1 MPQRRVF
8 VCDSFAV
15 LQDALVT
22 AVTSVQDADPLA
34 PATVIAS
41 SAPLALRLR
50 RAIARVGSGRFGL
63 RVCTLTDFARDIA
76 EDLLLQA
83 ARRPLPSLAAPLLI
97 KRFLAEDETDNYFA
111 PLALLPGFPHSV
123 LATLT
128 DLRQAGVSPQL
139 FQTFLD
145 RAPQGEISRQKL
157 ASLCSLYEWYLRF
170 LTERGLYDDN
180 TIVERAIEALQSE
193 ALLSPLFVYGFHDFT
208 PLQRRL
214 IAAAVADRD
223 ALVFFP
229 WRPGNAYECATPTLT
244 WFTNIGFQTV
254 PLEGGHKN
262 EGNLARLQTGL
273 FEERPPARTAMLNK
287 GDQSVLFLSAP
298 GKNQEARE
306 IGRVI
311 FHLVQTQGVRFHEIG
326 IFLREP
332 GTYGPLF
339 VDTFQGLGIPT
350 FLHGGLSL
358 IRTQAGQRFLLL
370 CQVLLEDYTRSRII
384 EFIRGAELPL
394 SALLGE
400 QAAAARFTQWELF
413 SVQAGIVKG
422 AQAWRDRLAR
432 LMRDQPD
439 DEGDETKLIERQ
451 ALQALISFMDGFL
464 AASEQRPQSNSW
476 RGWTDFV
483 LRLMSVYVSPT
494 EHTGEVEEVLLG
506 LTELDLLDG
515 AISFAEWT
523 RNATSALTSATVS
536 VGALDKKGVFIGDL
550 LAARGL
556 QFRAVIIPGLVEGS
570 FPRMVRQDPL
580 LLDQERQYLSEFSS
594 HELRQRRHLSETE
607 QFLFVLAVQSAREWV
622 VFSYPYAE
630 HGGDLPRT
638 PSFFLLRAIEAL
650 SGTPTSFE
658 DLREWERRASLLPAV
673 LGPPSEAV
681 DLIEYH
687 LLSAAHAVASGDS
700 TSLGYLPICSPFF
713 SAAFHA
719 TRQRWDV
726 ERLTAFDG
734 MIEDEVVKEKLQQTL
749 FPAGLRLS
757 ASALETYARCPF
769 RYFLSTVLGLNQ
781 FEEPEQILTLRPRER
796 GALLHEILHD
806 FFTRAREVGKLSFTS
821 ENKPALQRLLRTV
834 TEEHFHKFA
843 TSGATGFPLLWEIEQ
858 ERLRERLSAF
868 LEREC
873 ETGGEFLPT
882 AFEVHFGASA
892 PEGKDENSLLLF
904 PDGPVRLHLFDG
916 EEVALRGRIDRID
929 LSPDQRRAR
938 IVDYKTGKPIRGR
951 FAGGTALQ
959 LPLYLYAAH
968 ALWPE
973 KTWESAAYL
982 YVDRERKVDS
992 PVFTAA
998 NWESS
1003 FATLNEVVTKLLH
1016 SLRIGCFTMTPE
1028 ACFPCPFPLI
1038 CGGVAARRAARK
1050 QHDPRLEALHW
1061 VRAVE

>member
-22 AVTSVQDADPLA
+22 AVTAVQDADPLT
-34 PATVIAS
+34 PATVITV

-50 RAIARVGSGRFGL
+50 RAIAWAGSGHWGL
-63 RVCTLTDFARDIA
+63 QVCTLTDFARDLA

-83 ARRPLPSLAAPLLI
+83 AQRPLPALAAPLLI
-97 KRFLAEDETDNYFA
+97 RRFLAEAETNNYFA
-111 PLALLPGFPHSV
+111 PLASLPGFPHAV

-128 DLRQAGVSPQL
+128 DLRHAGVSPQL
-139 FQTFLD
+139 FRTFLE

-157 ASLCSLYEWYLRF
+157 ESLYQLYERYLRF
-170 LTERGLYDDN
+170 LTEHKLYDAN
-180 TIVERAIEALQSE
+180 TVIERAIEALQSE
-193 ALLSPLFVYGFHDFT
+193 TLYSPLFVYGFYDFT
-208 PLQRRL
+208 PLQRRF
-214 IAAAVADRD
+214 IDAAIADRD

-229 WRPGNAYECATPTLT
+229 WRSGNAYECATPTLT
-244 WFTNIGFQTV
+244 WLTTRGFQTI
-254 PLEGGHKN
+254 PLEGSPKK
-262 EGNLARLQTGL
+262 EINLARLQTGL
-273 FEERPPARTAMLNK
+273 FEERPSTRITTPNK
-287 GDQSVLFLSAP
+287 ADQSVLVLSAP
-298 GKNQEARE
+298 GKSQEARE
-306 IGRVI
+306 IGRVV
-311 FHLVQTQGVRFHEIG
+311 FHLVQEHGVRFHEIG
-326 IFLREP
+326 IFLRDP

-339 VDTFQGLGIPT
+339 ADIFQGLGIPI
-350 FLHGGLSL
+350 FLQGGLSL
-358 IRTQAGQRFLLL
+358 IRTHAGQRFLLL
-370 CQVLLEDYTRSRII
+370 CQVLLEDYTRSRVI
-384 EFIRGAELPL
+384 EFIRGAEPPL
-394 SALLGE
+394 STLLGE
-400 QAAAARFTQWELF
+400 QAAAARFTQWEWF

-432 LMRDQPD
+432 LLRDQSENE
-439 DEGDETKLIERQ
+439 DEETKLTDRQ
-451 ALQALISFMDGFL
+451 ALQSLIAFMNGFL
-464 AASEQRPQSNSW
+464 AASEQRPQSDSW

-483 LRLMSVYVSPT
+483 LRLLNAYVTPT

-506 LTELDLLDG
+506 LAELDQLEG

-523 RNATSALTSATVS
+523 RDAVNALTSATVA
-536 VGALDKKGVFIGDL
+536 VGALDKEGVFIGDL

-607 QFLFVLAVQSAREWV
+607 QLLFVLAVQSAREWV

-630 HGGDLPRT
+630 HGGDLPQS
-638 PSFFLLRAIEAL
+638 PSFFLLHVLEAL
-650 SGTPTSFE
+650 SGAPASFT
-658 DLREWERRASLLPAV
+658 DLREWEQRAPLLPAV

-687 LLSAAHAVASGDS
+687 LVSVAHAVASGDS
-700 TSLGYLPICSPFF
+700 ATLGYLPLCSPFF
-713 SAAFHA
+713 FTAFHA
-719 TRQRWDV
+719 MRQRWDV

-734 MIEDEVVKEKLQQTL
+734 MIEDEEVKKTLQQSL
-749 FPAGLRLS
+749 FPTGFRLS

-781 FEEPEQILTLRPRER
+781 FEEPEQILTVRPRER

-806 FFTRAREVGKLSFTS
+806 FFTRAREDKKLLFTR
-821 ENKPALQRLLRTV
+821 ENKPTLQHLLRIV

-843 TSGATGFPLLWEIEQ
+843 ISGATGFPLLWEIEQ
-858 ERLRERLSAF
+858 ERLRERLAAF

-873 ETGGEFLPT
+873 ETGGEFFPT
-882 AFEVHFGASA
+882 AFEVRFGTGAS
-892 PEGKDENSLLLF
+892 ERKDDNSLSLF
-904 PDGPVRLHLFDG
+904 PDGPVRLLLSNG

-929 LSPDQRRAR
+929 LSADQRRAR

-973 KTWESAAYL
+973 KTWESAVYL
-982 YVDRERKVDS
+982 YVDRARKADS
-992 PVFTAA
+992 PVFTAT

-1003 FATLNEVVTKLLH
+1003 FATLTEVVTKLLH

-1028 ACFPCPFPLI
+1028 TCFPCPFPLI
-1038 CGGVAARRAARK
+1038 CGGAAARRAARK
-1050 QHDPRLEALHW
+1050 QHDPRLETLHW